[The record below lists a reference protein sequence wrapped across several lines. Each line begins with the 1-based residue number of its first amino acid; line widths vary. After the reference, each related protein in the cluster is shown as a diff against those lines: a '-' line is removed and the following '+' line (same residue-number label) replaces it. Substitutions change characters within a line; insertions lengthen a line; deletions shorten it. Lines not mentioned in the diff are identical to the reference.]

1 MAEDRRRQA
10 VSAARR
16 LLDAEGEDALS
27 MRRIAGELGIRAPSL
42 YKHFAD
48 KAALE
53 TALIADGLQSLYQ
66 ALDAGDRG
74 LAGIA
79 ASYRRFALAHPHLY
93 SLMTER
99 PLPRTE
105 LPAGL
110 EDQAASPLHEV
121 LADEHQAR
129 AAWAAA
135 HGLAIL
141 EIHGR
146 FPPGADLQAA
156 WDALVTAFAPEK
168 VKSQQT
174 NADRRRDS
182 HA

>member
-10 VSAARR
+10 VTAARR
-16 LLDAEGEDALS
+16 LLDAEGEEALS
-27 MRRIAGELGIRAPSL
+27 MRRIAAELGIQAPSL

-48 KAALE
+48 KAAL
-53 TALIADGLQSLYQ
+53 DG
-66 ALDAGDRG
+66 GDRC

-110 EDQAASPLHEV
+110 EDQAASPLHGV
-121 LADEHQAR
+121 LPDEHQAR

-156 WDALVTAFAPEK
+156 WDAPGRCV
-168 VKSQQT
+168 
-174 NADRRRDS
+174 
-182 HA
+182 

>member
-10 VSAARR
+10 VTAARR
-16 LLDAEGEDALS
+16 LLDAEGEEALS
-27 MRRIAGELGIRAPSL
+27 MRRIAAELGIRAPSL

-53 TALIADGLQSLYQ
+53 TALIADGLHSLYQ
-66 ALDAGDRG
+66 ALDGGDRN

-79 ASYRRFALAHPHLY
+79 ASYRSFALAHPHLY

-110 EDQAASPLHEV
+110 EDQAASRLHGV
-121 LADEHQAR
+121 LPDEHQAR

-141 EIHGR
+141 EIPPR

-156 WDALVTAFAPEK
+156 WEALVTAFGSEK
-168 VKSQQT
+168 
-174 NADRRRDS
+174 
-182 HA
+182 

>member
-1 MAEDRRRQA
+1 MAEDRRREA
-10 VSAARR
+10 VRAARR
-16 LLDAEGEDALS
+16 LLEAEGEEALS
-27 MRRIAGELGIRAPSL
+27 MRRIAAELGIRAPSL

-53 TALIADGLQSLYQ
+53 TALIADGLHSLSQ
-66 ALDAGDRG
+66 TLDAGGRD

-79 ASYRRFALAHPHLY
+79 ASYREFALTHPHLY

-99 PLPRTE
+99 PLPRTG

-110 EDQAASPLHEV
+110 EDQAASPLHGV
-121 LADEHQAR
+121 LPDQHQAR

-146 FPPGADLQAA
+146 FPPGADLHAA
-156 WDALVTAFAPEK
+156 WDALVAAFDPEK
-168 VKSQQT
+168 
-174 NADRRRDS
+174 
-182 HA
+182 